1 MAAISKLEELSKLN
15 NIKVISL
22 GAKGA
27 LSKAWYCINDN
38 IVLVKG

>member
-22 GAKGA
+22 GAKVLYQKHGTA
-27 LSKAWYCINDN
+27 LMMI
-38 IVLVKG
+38 